1 MDPAVATMLGAS
13 ITSSVNAGSSLLDGL
28 LNREYNEKQVNK
40 QWSRM
45 LEQWNRENAYNHP
58 YNELARLKEANINP
72 ALAYMNGAS
81 FAPAASSPSPDRAS
95 SNSYGIKQM
104 VDPMTMANINV
115 AEAQAES
122 LRADADLKRSQVP
135 VNEQQVINLRTQVD
149 EMLEHMNLMRSQ
161 AGYQDALV
169 GLTKAQQ
176 GHYMELANKTYEE
189 TRRLK
194 ATYDDFIKDV
204 RANREITEARAS
216 QIVAE
221 LKAQRDALIAQAQY
235 YRSVKNLNESEKALL
250 DKKIANYETEF
261 NKQIEE
267 ANARINDY
275 KSQVNRRTTQ
285 SKVDIMN
292 QMWKPL
298 DYAQRQSEIF
308 MNAIGEIMPL

>member
-1 MDPAVATMLGAS
+1 MDPAVASMLGAT

-104 VDPMTMANINV
+104 VDPMTVANINV

-135 VNEQQVINLRTQVD
+135 VYEQQVINLRTQVD
-149 EMLEHMNLMRSQ
+149 EMLEHINLMRSQ

-169 GLTKAQQ
+169 GLTKSQQ
-176 GHYMELANKTYEE
+176 GHYMELANKTFEE

-194 ATYDDFIKDV
+194 ATYEDFIKDL
-204 RANREITEARAS
+204 RANREITEARAN
-216 QIVAE
+216 QIVSE

-235 YRSVKNLNESEKALL
+235 YRSVKNLNESEKTIL

-261 NKQIEE
+261 NKSIEE

-285 SKVDIMN
+285 SKVDITD

-298 DYAQRQSEIF
+298 EFAQRQSEIF